1 MLSAMSSPSPSP
13 ESVRLERFFAT
24 RVRPAADRW
33 VPRGVQLLAIRRFL
47 DSGSLRML
55 PRGTKVWV
63 ARHGGVRGLW
73 VQAAG
78 ASIANGMVLHL
89 HGGGFTF
96 GSPRSHRG
104 LAWLLSRRTKRPVLL
119 PDYRRAPEHR
129 YPAAADDCLAV
140 YRDLLARGVPAD
152 RIVVS
157 GDSAGGH
164 LTACLLGDLGRAGTP
179 MPSHAVF
186 FSPWLDLSGES
197 SLVRDKIRR
206 DPFLAPSGIVACR
219 YAYLGERDPA
229 EERLA
234 VLSADKSGWPP
245 VLIQVGDT
253 ECLIEDARQL
263 AESLR
268 HAEIRHE
275 LQEWPGQIHVFQ
287 AFANVVPEARQAV
300 RYVADFLAA

>member
-1 MLSAMSSPSPSP
+1 
-13 ESVRLERFFAT
+13 VRLERFFAT

-33 VPRGVQLLAIRRFL
+33 APRGVRLRAIRRLL
-47 DSGSLRML
+47 DNSSLRGL
-55 PRGTKVWV
+55 PRGTRIWA
-63 ARHGGVRGLW
+63 ARYGTVRGLW

-78 ASIANGMVLHL
+78 ASIANGMVLYL

-104 LAWLLSRRTKRPVLL
+104 LAWSLSKRTRRPVFL
-119 PDYRRAPEHR
+119 PDYRKAPEHR

-140 YRDLLARGVPAD
+140 YRTLLDRGIPAQ

-164 LTACLLGDLGRAGTP
+164 LTTCLLGDLGRAGLP
-179 MPSHAVF
+179 MPSHAVL
-186 FSPWLDLSGES
+186 FSPWLDLSGDLS
-197 SLVRDKIRR
+197 VGRDKVRR

-219 YAYLGERDPA
+219 YAYLGERDPS
-229 EERLA
+229 EDRIA
-234 VLSADKSGWPP
+234 VLKADKTGWPP

-253 ECLIEDARQL
+253 ECLIDDSRHL
-263 AESLR
+263 AASLQA
-268 HAEIRHE
+268 AEIRHE

-287 AFANVVPEARQAV
+287 AFGTVIPEARQAV
-300 RYVADFLAA
+300 RYVADFVRA

>member
-1 MLSAMSSPSPSP
+1 MPSP

-33 VPRGVQLLAIRRFL
+33 VPRGMQLLAMRRFIE
-47 DSGSLRML
+47 SASLRRL
-55 PRGTKVWV
+55 PTGTRVWA
-63 ARHGGVRGLW
+63 ARYGGVRGMW

-104 LAWLLSRRTKRPVLL
+104 LAWSLSRKTGRLVFL
-119 PDYRRAPEHR
+119 PDYRKAPEHR
-129 YPAAADDCLAV
+129 YPAAADDCLSV
-140 YRDLLARGVPAD
+140 YEALVERGIPAE
-152 RIVVS
+152 RIALS

-164 LTACLLGDLGRAGTP
+164 LVACLLGDIARARLPMPGRA
-179 MPSHAVF
+179 VL
-186 FSPWLDLSGES
+186 FSPWLDLSGDLS
-197 SLVRDKIRR
+197 AVRDKVRR

-219 YAYLGERDPA
+219 YAYLGERDPN
-229 EERLA
+229 EERLD
-234 VLSADKSGWPP
+234 VLKSDKTGWPP

-253 ECLIEDARQL
+253 ECLLEDARQL
-263 AESLR
+263 AASLQA
-268 HAEIRHE
+268 AEIRHE

-287 AFANVVPEARQAV
+287 AFAAVLPEAREAI
-300 RYVADFLAA
+300 RYVAGFLAG

>member
-1 MLSAMSSPSPSP
+1 
-13 ESVRLERFFAT
+13 LERFFAL

-33 VPRGVQLLAIRRFL
+33 VPRGVQLRAIRRFL
-47 DSGSLRML
+47 DSSALRRL

-63 ARHGGVRGLW
+63 ARYGGVRGLW

-96 GSPRSHRG
+96 GSPYSHRG
-104 LAWLLSRRTKRPVLL
+104 LAWSMSKRTGRPVFL
-119 PDYRRAPEHR
+119 PHYRLAPEHR
-129 YPAAADDCLAV
+129 FPAASDDCLAV
-140 YRDLLARGVPAD
+140 YRALLDRGFSAE

-164 LTACLLGDLGRAGTP
+164 LTTCLLGDLARHGVA
-179 MPSHAVF
+179 MPSHAVL

-197 SLVRDKIRR
+197 SRLRDKLRR
-206 DPFLAPSGIVACR
+206 DPFLSPSGIVACR
-219 YAYLGERDPA
+219 YAYLGERDPQ
-229 EERLA
+229 EERIS
-234 VLSADKSGWPP
+234 VLTADKKGWPP

-253 ECLIEDARQL
+253 ECLLEDARQL
-263 AESLR
+263 AASLR
-268 HAEIRHE
+268 TAEIRHE

-287 AFANVVPEARQAV
+287 AFANVIPEARQAF
-300 RYVADFLAA
+300 RYVAEFVNGRTARTLPEWT